1 MTWNSKRLRRA
12 LALLMVIAALGPGTR
27 SARAQYGTSTST
39 STSMGM
45 GMGIGMGMGMGG
57 FHYASS
63 PTDYLNQRTRLNA
76 ARAGAPATQGS
87 IAGNPNAYYNKV
99 RDDGFVPHDR
109 RFGQPPT
116 ERSQHPGLLGDQVN
130 RQPAVDSTAAASRPK
145 QVIPLRNFFDASQKL
160 VWPGEAPAEV
170 GLNEKRAIFERAS
183 LAVLKE
189 SRQNGV
195 ASIAMVTAA
204 RQKLLDYGRPA
215 LQQVRASSSA
225 QVADTFHHFLLSL
238 YESLARSAAPPEI
251 TPGSA
256 PKP

>member
-1 MTWNSKRLRRA
+1 
-12 LALLMVIAALGPGTR
+12 
-27 SARAQYGTSTST
+27 
-39 STSMGM
+39 
-45 GMGIGMGMGMGG
+45 MGG

-63 PTDYLNQRTRLNA
+63 PTDYLNQRARLSA

-99 RDDGFVPHDR
+99 RDDGFVPHYDR

-116 ERSQHPGLLGDQVN
+116 ERAHHPGSQGDQVN
-130 RQPAVDSTAAASRPK
+130 RQPAVDSTAASSRPK
-145 QVIPLRNFFDASQKL
+145 QMIPLSNFFDASQKL
-160 VWPGEAPAEV
+160 VWPGEASSEA
-170 GLNEKRAIFERAS
+170 GLKEKREIFERAS

-195 ASIAMVTAA
+195 ASIATVTAA
-204 RQKLLDYGRPA
+204 REKLLDYGRPA
-215 LQQVRASSSA
+215 LQQVRASSTP

-238 YESLARSAAPPEI
+238 YESLAQSAAPSEI

-256 PKP
+256 PKR

>member
-1 MTWNSKRLRRA
+1 MTWNSKRLPSA
-12 LALLMVIAALGPGTR
+12 LALLMVITALGPGTR
-27 SARAQYGTSTST
+27 SARAQYGT
-39 STSMGM
+39 GM
-45 GMGIGMGMGMGG
+45 GMGIGMGMGMGMGG

-63 PTDYLNQRTRLNA
+63 PTDYLNQRARLNA

-99 RDDGFVPHDR
+99 RDDGFVPHHDLQLR
-109 RFGQPPT
+109 QSQAK
-116 ERSQHPGLLGDQVN
+116 RSQHPGSLGDQVH
-130 RQPAVDSTAAASRPK
+130 RQPAVDSTEASSRPK
-145 QVIPLRNFFDASQKL
+145 QAIPLTDFFDTSEKL
-160 VWPGEAPAEV
+160 VWPGEAPAAA
-170 GLNEKRAIFERAS
+170 GLKKKREIFERAS
-183 LAVLKE
+183 LAVLEE
-189 SRQNGV
+189 SRQQGV
-195 ASIAMVTAA
+195 ASIATVTAA

-215 LQQVRASSSA
+215 LQQVRASSTP

>member
-1 MTWNSKRLRRA
+1 M
-12 LALLMVIAALGPGTR
+12 GF
-27 SARAQYGTSTST
+27 
-39 STSMGM
+39 GM
-45 GMGIGMGMGMGG
+45 GWGGIGG

-99 RDDGFVPHDR
+99 RDDGFVPHYDLQ
-109 RFGQPPT
+109 FGQSPA
-116 ERSQHPGLLGDQVN
+116 ERVQHPGSLGDQVH
-130 RQPAVDSTAAASRPK
+130 RQPAVDSTAASSRPK
-145 QVIPLRNFFDASQKL
+145 QVIPLSNFFDASQKL
-160 VWPGEAPAEV
+160 VWPGQASPEV
-170 GLNEKRAIFERAS
+170 GLKEKREIFERAS
-183 LAVLKE
+183 LAVLEE
-189 SRQNGV
+189 SRQHGV
-195 ASIAMVTAA
+195 ASIATVTAA
-204 RQKLLDYGRPA
+204 REKLLDYGRPA
-215 LQQVRASSSA
+215 LQQVRASSTP

>member
-27 SARAQYGTSTST
+27 SARAQYST
-39 STSMGM
+39 GM
-45 GMGIGMGMGMGG
+45 GMGMGMGMGG

-63 PTDYLNQRTRLNA
+63 PTNYLNQRAGLNA
-76 ARAGAPATQGS
+76 AHAGAPATQGS

-99 RDDGFVPHDR
+99 RDDGFVPHHDR

-116 ERSQHPGLLGDQVN
+116 ERSHHPGSLEDQVN
-130 RQPAVDSTAAASRPK
+130 RQPAVDSTAASSRPK
-145 QVIPLRNFFDASQKL
+145 QVIPLRNYFDASQKL

-170 GLNEKRAIFERAS
+170 GLKEKREIFERAS
-183 LAVLKE
+183 LAVLEE
-189 SRQNGV
+189 SRQQGV
-195 ASIAMVTAA
+195 ASIATVTAA

-215 LQQVRASSSA
+215 LQQVRASSTP

-238 YESLARSAAPPEI
+238 YDSLARSAAPPES

>member
-1 MTWNSKRLRRA
+1 
-12 LALLMVIAALGPGTR
+12 
-27 SARAQYGTSTST
+27 
-39 STSMGM
+39 MGM
-45 GMGIGMGMGMGG
+45 GMGMGMGG

-116 ERSQHPGLLGDQVN
+116 ERSHHPGSLGDQVD
-130 RQPAVDSTAAASRPK
+130 RQPAVDSTAASSRPK
-145 QVIPLRNFFDASQKL
+145 QMIPLSNFFDASQKL
-160 VWPGEAPAEV
+160 VWPGEVSSEA
-170 GLNEKRAIFERAS
+170 GLKEKREIFERAS

-189 SRQNGV
+189 SRQHGV
-195 ASIAMVTAA
+195 ASIATVIAA

-215 LQQVRASSSA
+215 LQQVRASSTP
-225 QVADTFHHFLLSL
+225 QVVNTFHHFLLSL
-238 YESLARSAAPPEI
+238 YDSLARSA
-251 TPGSA
+251 
-256 PKP
+256 

>member
-1 MTWNSKRLRRA
+1 MTWNSKRLPSA
-12 LALLMVIAALGPGTR
+12 LALLMVITALGPGTR
-27 SARAQYGTSTST
+27 SARAQCGT
-39 STSMGM
+39 
-45 GMGIGMGMGMGG
+45 GMGMGMGG

-63 PTDYLNQRTRLNA
+63 PTDYLNQRARLNT
-76 ARAGAPATQGS
+76 ARPGAPATQGS

-99 RDDGFVPHDR
+99 RDDGSVPHYDR

-116 ERSQHPGLLGDQVN
+116 ERSQHPGSLGDQVN
-130 RQPAVDSTAAASRPK
+130 RQPAVDSTEASSRPT

-160 VWPGEAPAEV
+160 VWPGEAPAEA
-170 GLNEKRAIFERAS
+170 GLKEKREIFERAS
-183 LAVLKE
+183 LAVLEE
-189 SRQNGV
+189 SRQQGA
-195 ASIAMVTAA
+195 ASIATVTAA

-215 LQQVRASSSA
+215 LQQVRASSNA